1 MKIFIPFVVGAVI
14 WFLPVPDGLKP
25 QAWHLFAIFFSTILS
40 IILGIFPIFVASIIA
55 LSISIFTSTLDT
67 KQAYSGF
74 SESFILL
81 IVVAF
86 LVSRAVVKS
95 GLGKR
100 VAMHLIAR
108 FGKSTLGLG
117 YSMLTTDILIAAAF
131 PSNTARSG
139 VLFPIVN
146 SLAHD
151 SGSKVAD
158 KTRKKMGAYLMM
170 NSMAGL
176 SISSA
181 LWLTAMASNPVGANI
196 AKSFGV
202 EISFDSWFLAALLPS
217 LVAYIVIPRLLYIIY
232 PPEIKE
238 TPQAPIMARETLKHM
253 GKMGKNEWITAVVFV
268 TMVIFWSLSSILFID
283 KTAIAFA
290 GLGVLMVSKIFTIE
304 DLKGQGEALNTLI
317 WFSVLYTFSTYLN
330 KFGFMDYIGDI
341 IANSLYGL
349 SWQMVYVILVVSY
362 VLIHYLF
369 VSQTAQMLALY
380 SVFLSVGIASNVPA
394 ELIAFM
400 LLFATNFNSVITPQ
414 GSSANVIFIS
424 SEYMKATEIYK
435 IGGILTFSNT
445 LIFLTIGT
453 AWMIFL
459 GHG

>member
-1 MKIFIPFVVGAVI
+1 LGA
-14 WFLPVPDGLKP
+14 L
-25 QAWHLFAIFFSTILS
+25 
-40 IILGIFPIFVASIIA
+40 PIFVASIIA
-55 LSISIFTSTLDT
+55 LSVSIFTSTLNT

-100 VAMHLIAR
+100 VAMHLISR
-108 FGKSTLGLG
+108 FGKSTIGLG
-117 YSMLTTDILIAAAF
+117 YSMFTTDMLIAAAF

-139 VLFPIVN
+139 VLYPIVN

-151 SGSKVAD
+151 SGSKISD
-158 KTRKKMGAYLMM
+158 GTRKKMGAYLMM

-176 SISSA
+176 GISSA
-181 LWLTAMASNPVGANI
+181 LWLTAMASNPIGAQI
-196 AKSFGV
+196 ANDFGI
-202 EISFDSWFLAALLPS
+202 EITFDSWFLASVVPS
-217 LVAYIVIPRLLYIIY
+217 LVAFIVIPRLLYIIY

-238 TPQAPIMARETLKHM
+238 TPQAPIMAKETLKKM
-253 GKMGKNEWITAVVFV
+253 GKMSKNEWITAITFI
-268 TMVIFWSLSSILFID
+268 TMVVFWSLSSILFID

-290 GLGVLMVSKIFTIE
+290 GLSVLMVSKIFTIE

-330 KFGFMDYIGDI
+330 KFGFMNFIGDH
-341 IANSLYGL
+341 IANSLYGMP
-349 SWQMVYVILVVSY
+349 WQMVYVILVVSY

-380 SVFLSVGIASNVPA
+380 SVFLSVAITSKVPA
-394 ELIAFM
+394 DLIAFM

-424 SEYMKATEIYK
+424 SEYMKPTEIYK
-435 IGGILTFSNT
+435 VGGILTLTNT
-445 LIFLTIGT
+445 IIFLTIGT
-453 AWMIFL
+453 AWMMFL
-459 GHG
+459 GYG